1 MLVLEELQIMS
12 ETTIKIGLPKGR
24 MEDGV
29 FSLLREAGIRV
40 TKTSRTYRPKLSLPH
55 FDAKILKP
63 HDIAEMLA
71 IGSRDLGFAG
81 ADWVAELNV
90 DLVELLDT
98 ELDPVSL
105 VVAAPAELL
114 DSQNGNKLPSRKLL
128 IASEYQRLTEQ
139 WIASEG
145 LDASV
150 VVSHGSTEVFP
161 PEDAD
166 CIVDNTATGA
176 TLRAN
181 NLKIIGEIMTSSTRL
196 YASSKAFEDPQKRP
210 QIDELVLLMR
220 SVLDARKRVMLE
232 VNVQAENLESVIEA
246 LPCMQEPTVSTLH
259 GQRAY
264 AVKAAVARAELTS
277 VIPEIKR
284 RGGRDIVVSSISQLV
299 P

>member
-1 MLVLEELQIMS
+1 MS

-90 DLVELLDT
+90 ELVELLDT
-98 ELDPVSL
+98 ELDPVRL
-105 VVAAPAELL
+105 VVAAPTELL
-114 DSQNGNKLPSRKLL
+114 EAGDTLPSRRLL
-128 IASEYQRLTEQ
+128 IASEYQTLTSQ
-139 WIASEG
+139 WIQSEK
-145 LDASV
+145 LDAGV

-196 YASSKAFEDPQKRP
+196 YASRKAFEDPEKRP
-210 QIDELVLLMR
+210 LIDEFVLLLK

-232 VNVQAENLESVIEA
+232 VNVRAENLESVIEA
-246 LPCMQEPTVSTLH
+246 LPCMHEPTISSLH
-259 GQRAY
+259 GAQAY
-264 AVKAAVARAELTS
+264 AVKAAVARAELTR
-277 VIPEIKR
+277 VIPELKR
-284 RGGRDIVVSSISQLV
+284 RGGQDIVVSAISQLV